1 MAATIFT
8 IAMNPEVS
16 TIDNT
21 PNVSDDLKGVF
32 VQALTNFIGSPFE
45 SNGLLEPLES
55 FYIEQ
60 LGDDVSVL
68 ITNQD
73 LFIQRQNTKV
83 VQMDMD
89 AGIITST
96 SQAFFHETKAQAVD
110 SLGSAEKISETEV
123 LIADTQNNRAIIVD
137 TATNRIMWE
146 YNSDRYIVDAHIV
159 LADTNILV
167 TSSEATN
174 SDMAINKNKTV
185 IWTNNTNHIVTIYSG
200 DIGDIT
206 DSVDIDLDLYGDDF
220 KSFAMNPSDRFAY
233 KFTIEKKYKWFSYPD
248 LVKGDITISR
258 IKAFSSDYFVILERD
273 NLESPFTS
281 RAIKIDIY
289 GNIIT
294 EFGREGYLVKPS
306 DARPLNNGILIST

>member
-1 MAATIFT
+1 MATIFT
-8 IAMNPEVS
+8 ISMNPDGT
-16 TIDNT
+16 TIDSTNMT
-21 PNVSDDLKGVF
+21 NELKLTYIDAMVNF
-32 VQALTNFIGSPFE
+32 VGSPLSPDSILKPFKE
-45 SNGLLEPLES
+45 
-55 FYIEQ
+55 FYIDQYGEDILTSQ
-60 LGDDVSVL
+60 TSSEVL
-68 ITNQD
+68 VE
-73 LFIQRQNTKV
+73 RQNTKV

-89 AGIITST
+89 AGIVAST

-110 SLGSAEKISETEV
+110 SLGSAEKISEIEI

-159 LADTNILV
+159 PADTNILV
-167 TSSEATN
+167 ASYGATN
-174 SDMAINKNKTV
+174 DDMAINKNKTV
-185 IWTNNTNHIVTIYSG
+185 IWTNNTDHIVTIYSG

-206 DSVDIDLDLYGDDF
+206 DSVDIDLDSYGDDF
-220 KSFAMNPSDRFAY
+220 KSFAMNPLDRFAY
-233 KFTIEKKYKWFSYPD
+233 KFTTEREYKWFSYPD
-248 LVKGDITISR
+248 LVKGDITVSR
-258 IKAFSSDYFVILERD
+258 IKAFSSDNFVILERD

-294 EFGREGYLVKPS
+294 EFGKGYLVKPS

>member
-21 PNVSDDLKGVF
+21 PNISDDLKGVF
-32 VQALTNFIGSPFE
+32 VQALTNFIGNPLE

-68 ITNQD
+68 ITNQG

-89 AGIITST
+89 AGIIAST
-96 SQAFFHETKAQAVD
+96 SQAFFHKTKDQAAD
-110 SLGSAEKISETEV
+110 SLGSAEKINETEV

-159 LADTNILV
+159 PADSNILV
-167 TSSEATN
+167 TSSQSTN
-174 SDMAINKNKTV
+174 NDMAINKNKTV
-185 IWTNNTNHIVTIYSG
+185 IWTNNTDHIVTIYSG

-206 DSVDIDLDLYGDDF
+206 NYADIDLDLYGDDF

-233 KFTIEKKYKWFSYPD
+233 KFTTEREYKWFSYPD
-248 LVKGDITISR
+248 LVKGDIMVSK
-258 IKAFSSDYFVILERD
+258 IKAFSSDHFVILERD

-281 RAIKIDIY
+281 RAIKIDVY

-294 EFGREGYLVKPS
+294 EFGKGYLVKPS